1 MAKKKK
7 KEKEIT
13 VLVHLP
19 GAHSEMRWTVTAK
32 NMEEARAKAKSRWP
46 ESTVRGL
53 S

>member
-19 GAHSEMRWTVTAK
+19 GAHSQMKWTGTAK
-32 NMEEARAKAKSRWP
+32 NMQGARAKVKSRWP

>member
-7 KEKEIT
+7 KEHEIT

-19 GAHSEMRWTVTAK
+19 GAHSQMKSSVTAK

-53 S
+53 N